1 MSDPHATQPP
11 DPSSGQPQ
19 RPPGPMMIAPLT
31 EADDRQWASLA
42 HLGGILGIL
51 PSLIIWL
58 VFRER
63 GRFTDVEAK
72 EALNF
77 QITLLFGYVALIV
90 LGGIVTIATLG
101 ILNLSWLTWLLWAAG
116 VVFSILGFVRAKDGN
131 HYRYP
136 FAIRLI
142 S

>member
-1 MSDPHATQPP
+1 MSDPNAQ
-11 DPSSGQPQ
+11 QPQ
-19 RPPGPMMIAPLT
+19 DPHAGSPHEPPKPVALAPLPDL
-31 EADDRQWASLA
+31 EDRQWASLA
-42 HLGGILGIL
+42 HLGGIFGIL
-51 PSLIIWL
+51 PALIIWL

-63 GRFTDVEAK
+63 GRLTEVEAK

-101 ILNLSWLTWLLWAAG
+101 ILNLSWLTGLLWAAG
-116 VVFSILGFVRAKDGN
+116 VVFSILGFVRAKDGG

-136 FAIRLI
+136 FAVRLI